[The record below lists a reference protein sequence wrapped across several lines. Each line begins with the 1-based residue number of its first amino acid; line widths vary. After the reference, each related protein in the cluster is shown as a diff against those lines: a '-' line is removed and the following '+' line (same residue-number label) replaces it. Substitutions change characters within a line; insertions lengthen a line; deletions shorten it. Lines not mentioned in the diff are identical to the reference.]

1 MKMFEML
8 KKDSFLLGALLGVLL
23 PALAF
28 VVIFG
33 IDYGIRTLNGAEV
46 VLEQSTMVLISIFVN
61 LFTMRY
67 YLVSLKSDKTG
78 RGILMVTFLLA
89 MVFFYV
95 LFRT

>member
-1 MKMFEML
+1 MFEML
-8 KKDSFLLGALLGVLL
+8 KKDSFLLGALLGILL

-28 VVIFG
+28 AVIFG
-33 IDYGIRTLNGAEV
+33 IDYGIRTLNGATE